1 MFYYIILCYVLLY
14 YVILYHIILCSL
26 ILYYIILYYIILCY
40 VISYYYHYKI
50 CKILTSLV
58 NTLYICVWDCDD
70 SGTTSYFH
78 GFRIGTASALGLV
91 EASQVWFQAAAERW
105 MDANTSQLRC
115 SIVHLV
121 ATVCVAICCYLLLV
135 DLRDSCNSCVQL
147 LPMPKPSDQVES
159 TCSMR
164 TCPERTERTKRTETS
179 KFKQSRF
186 SNCKFLSSQRQDLE
200 EAPVDSLPAREDDCA
215 ACAACIMSS

>member
-1 MFYYIILCYVLLY
+1 M
-14 YVILYHIILCSL
+14 
-26 ILYYIILYYIILCY
+26 
-40 VISYYYHYKI
+40 
-50 CKILTSLV
+50 
-58 NTLYICVWDCDD
+58 NTLYICVWDRDD

-121 ATVCVAICCYLLLV
+121 AICCYLLLV

-164 TCPERTERTKRTETS
+164 TCPERTERTERTKRTETP
-179 KFKQSRF
+179 KFKQNRF
-186 SNCKFLSSQRQDLE
+186 SNCEFLSSQRQDLE
-200 EAPVDSLPAREDDCA
+200 EAPVDSLPAREDNCA
-215 ACAACIMSS
+215 ACAACIMSSWHVMHRIWNIPDTCPEHLSRGQETSANVLQNQVLQVNKTGLSD